1 MKRPVNIETTFLR
14 SIVACVSMAS
24 LVLANAEENMWP
36 TAFTPVV
43 AVFAY
48 IFVDRKKLIRLSL
61 LGANGLGIVA
71 FVAAII
77 EFREGNL
84 LEKLLAGAHL
94 LVYIT
99 WVVLLLKKGIR
110 QFWWLTA
117 LSVLQISVASVLTTN
132 ASFGAALVLM
142 LLTMLWTLSV
152 FSLYRAQ
159 LRLARSSDGV
169 EDSLNV
175 VEDTGS
181 SSGLLV
187 RNGLQVDSD
196 ERWIGWRFR
205 AIVGFAFVAS
215 LCVAMVAFVAFPR
228 VWVNAGTLPEL
239 QSSRNALTHQTGFTD
254 NVELGE
260 IGEIMQSDARVLQFE
275 ITRMDGGAVVAPDA
289 FASAMK
295 MDEIL
300 FRGNALGHYNDGRW
314 TSGSAQVQG
323 VGDTEHRQYEARPRQ
338 ADYRVRITQDPPIR
352 KFAFAPVPA
361 INARSRER
369 RGRINQRRFSYSL
382 IHDIHENRSRSEPLV
397 FEVWCVEQP
406 SRRAHGPSR
415 IHRDN
420 SDLQKF
426 IQSLVQPI
434 LRTRGERYRP
444 EQHNYAEERTYAE
457 SCNITRGLAQSLP
470 LLTRQAVEL
479 CTTDD
484 GGVVSVRQ
492 RVERIF
498 GHLTTSGTY
507 SYSLTADII
516 DQELDPVED
525 FLLNRKVGHCEYF
538 ASTCALMLQ
547 AVGVPARV
555 VNGYKGSEV
564 NTVSGRS
571 EVKQKHAHTWVEVY
585 VDFAWETLDPTPAA
599 ARREGVTQARTFD
612 WWSDLRLAFSDNW
625 FDMIQKMSPQ
635 RQEAMIRPWLNSG
648 RNALATIREQGL
660 WAALKIFYQEVVLQP
675 GKWFSAQ
682 TGVVT
687 FAILL
692 IVGLVIRQNPG
703 SWMLS
708 PFHRFI
714 DWMRPDRRQQRSVV
728 RFYENFRNLCSRHG
742 LLLPDHCTAQENADA
757 AAAFFDGQLVSVDD
771 KVLPRRIAAVFNR
784 VRFGAEN
791 LTPEVVISVRGD
803 VVRFSE
809 LLAARQTSESAIA
822 AAVPDEP
829 EVQPA
834 TV

>member
-14 SIVACVSMAS
+14 SIVFCVSVAS

-36 TAFTPVV
+36 TAFTPVI

-48 IFVDRKKLIRLSL
+48 IFVDRKKLFRLSL
-61 LGANGLGIVA
+61 LGANGLGVVA
-71 FVAAII
+71 FVTAII
-77 EFREGNL
+77 EFQQGNL

-117 LSVLQISVASVLTTN
+117 LSVLQISVASVLTTD

-175 VEDTGS
+175 VEDTSS

-205 AIVGFAFVAS
+205 AIVGFAFIAS
-215 LCVAMVAFVAFPR
+215 LCVALVAFVAFPR
-228 VWVNAGTLPEL
+228 VWVNAGTFPQL
-239 QSSRNALTHQTGFTD
+239 QSSHNALTHQTGFTD

-275 ITRMDGGAVVAPDA
+275 ITRMDGGAAVTPDA
-289 FASAMK
+289 FAAAMK

-314 TSGSAQVQG
+314 TSGSIQGRG
-323 VGDTEHRQYEARPRQ
+323 VGDTEHRQYEARPKL
-338 ADYRVRITQDPPIR
+338 ADFRVRITQDPPIR
-352 KFAFAPVPA
+352 TFAFAPVPA
-361 INARSRER
+361 VNARNRER

-382 IHDIHENRSRSEPLV
+382 IHDIHENRSRSEPLN
-397 FEVWCVEQP
+397 FEVWCAEEP
-406 SRRAHGPSR
+406 NRRVHGPSR
-415 IHRDN
+415 IH
-420 SDLQKF
+420 SDLKMF
-426 IQSLVQPI
+426 IESVVQPI
-434 LRTRGERYRP
+434 LRTQDERLP
-444 EQHNYAEERTYAE
+444 LQQHNYWDERTYAE
-457 SCNITRGLAQSLP
+457 SCNITHGLNQSLP
-470 LLTRQAVEL
+470 RLTRQAVEL

-498 GHLTTSGTY
+498 AYLNTSGTY
-507 SYSLTADII
+507 SYSLTADIV

-525 FLLNRKVGHCEYF
+525 FLFNRKVGHCEYF
-538 ASTCALMLQ
+538 AATCALMLQ

-599 ARREGVTQARTFD
+599 ARREGVTQPRTFD

-635 RQEAMIRPWLNSG
+635 RQEAMIRPWLESG
-648 RNALATIREQGL
+648 RNAVTSIREQGL
-660 WAALKIFYQEVVLQP
+660 WASLKMFYQEVVLQP
-675 GKWFSAQ
+675 EKWFSPQ
-682 TGVVT
+682 TGIVT
-687 FAILL
+687 FGILL
-692 IVGLVIRQNPG
+692 IVGLVIRQNPR

-742 LLLPDHCTAQENADA
+742 LPLPDHRTAQENANA
-757 AAAFFDGQLVSVDD
+757 AATFFDGQLVTVDD
-771 KVLPRRIAAVFNR
+771 KVLPQRIAAVFNR
-784 VRFGAEN
+784 VRFGAET
-791 LTPEVVISVRGD
+791 LTPEVVMGVRGN

-809 LLAARQTSESAIA
+809 LLAARQTPESASA

-829 EVQPA
+829 EVQSA

>member
-1 MKRPVNIETTFLR
+1 MKRPVNVETTFLR
-14 SIVACVSMAS
+14 SIVFCVSAAS

-48 IFVDRKKLIRLSL
+48 VMVDRKKLLRLSL

-117 LSVLQISVASVLTTN
+117 LCVLQISVASVLTTD

-142 LLTMLWTLSV
+142 LLTMLWTLSL

-169 EDSLNV
+169 EDSLSVV
-175 VEDTGS
+175 VEDTGAPK
-181 SSGLLV
+181 GLLV

-215 LCVAMVAFVAFPR
+215 LGVAMVAFVAFPR

-239 QSSRNALTHQTGFTD
+239 RESRRALTHQTGFTD

-275 ITRMDGGAVVAPDA
+275 IARMDGGARVTPDT

-300 FRGNALGHYNDGRW
+300 FRGNALGHYSNGRW
-314 TSGSAQVQG
+314 TSGSIQGQG
-323 VGDTEHRQYEARPRQ
+323 VGDTEHRPYEARPRQ
-338 ADYRVRITQDPPIR
+338 ADFRVRITQDPPIR
-352 KFAFAPVPA
+352 TFAFAPVPA
-361 INARSRER
+361 INARNRER

-382 IHDIHENRSRSEPLV
+382 IHDIHENRSRSEPLS
-397 FEVWCVEQP
+397 FEVWCAEEPNRQV
-406 SRRAHGPSR
+406 HGPSR
-415 IHRDN
+415 IH
-420 SDLQKF
+420 SDLRNF
-426 IQSLVQPI
+426 IESMVHPI
-434 LRTRGERYRP
+434 LRRQGERYPPGQR
-444 EQHNYAEERTYAE
+444 NYAEERNYAE
-457 SCNITRGLAQSLP
+457 SCNVTRGLEQSLP
-470 LLTRQAVEL
+470 LLTRQAAEL
-479 CTTDD
+479 CATGD
-484 GGVVSVRQ
+484 GSLVSVRQ

-498 GHLTTSGTY
+498 GHLTTSGIY
-507 SYSLTADII
+507 SYSLTADIV
-516 DQELDPVED
+516 DPELDPVED
-525 FLLNRKVGHCEYF
+525 FVLNRKVGHCEYF

-599 ARREGVTQARTFD
+599 ARRDAVTQTRTFD

-635 RQEAMIRPWLNSG
+635 RQEAMIRPWLDSG
-648 RNALATIREQGL
+648 RNAVATIREQGL
-660 WAALKIFYQEVVLQP
+660 WAALKIFYQEVILQP
-675 GKWFSAQ
+675 GKWFSLQ
-682 TGVVT
+682 TGIVT
-687 FAILL
+687 FVILL
-692 IVGLVIRQNPG
+692 IVGLAIRQNPG

-728 RFYENFRNLCSRHG
+728 RFYENFRNQCSRHG
-742 LLLPDHCTAQENADA
+742 LLLPDHRTAQENADE

-771 KVLPRRIAAVFNR
+771 KLLPRRIAAVFNR
-784 VRFGAEN
+784 VRFGAET
-791 LTPEVVISVRGD
+791 LTPEVVMSVRGD
-803 VVRFSE
+803 VVRFSQ
-809 LLAARQTSESAIA
+809 LLAAGQPSELALA
-822 AAVPDEP
+822 AAVSDEP
-829 EVQPA
+829 EIRPA